1 MTTKVPLLYM
11 MVSTSDDQVLRS
23 RHRGDSQ
30 HLPKLFIRMADQTGF
45 CRRQRSFGNESGGLT
60 LL

>member
-1 MTTKVPLLYM
+1 MTTKVSLLYM

-23 RHRGDSQ
+23 RHRGNSQ
-30 HLPKLFIRMADQTGF
+30 HLPKLSIRMADQTGF
-45 CRRQRSFGNESGGLT
+45 AADNEAFGSESGGLP